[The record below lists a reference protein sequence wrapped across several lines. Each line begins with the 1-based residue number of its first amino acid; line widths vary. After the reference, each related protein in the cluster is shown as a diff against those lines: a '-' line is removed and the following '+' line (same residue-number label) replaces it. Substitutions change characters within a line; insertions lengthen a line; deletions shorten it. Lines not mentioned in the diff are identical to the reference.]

1 MSPDALLPL
10 AVLGPLGVASALLAF
25 AHRLPPRWPKI
36 VAILTALAVCGLC
49 AVLARASLD
58 GPVRHWFA
66 GWTPDSAHRPGV
78 VLGIGFQADPASAVL
93 ASFCGGL
100 FAASFVFAW
109 GYFDGE
115 HAHFQVLML
124 LFLAAMVGFCLTRD
138 LFNLFV
144 WFELMSVA
152 AFALTAYP
160 LGRSAL
166 EGAFNFTLT
175 NALASFLMLA
185 GTGLL
190 YARTGTL
197 DFAAMGQA
205 VAAIR
210 GDPVLTGGFVL
221 VAGALLTKAAI
232 LPFHL
237 WLADAHAVAPSP
249 VSVIFSGAMVSLGL
263 FGLAKL
269 VAQVFS
275 GDPQVMALVHGL
287 LLWLGL
293 ATALTAGLTA
303 FAQRHLKRMLAFS
316 TIAHLGVMLTALA
329 ADTDTGR
336 AGLLLYM
343 LGHGLV
349 KGALFMVAGILL
361 ALRRSADEI
370 VLYGRGRGL
379 WPAGLAMILGGLML
393 GGLPIGL
400 LHGATG
406 LIDVSADAPTRVIVT
421 VATALTGAAVL
432 RAAARI
438 VLRRSGVPGPEL
450 LAPTEREREKPDRP
464 LWLMAAPAL
473 TLILLALAPFEAVA
487 PLLGFAAARL
497 ADPDAPALALAPSG
511 GLASPAPGVLTG
523 ALLLSAL
530 LRRRAVTGMARGL
543 ARAERAVFGALQSLH
558 SGLVGDYVTWM
569 AVGLAV
575 FALACLGTPP
585 V

>member
-1 MSPDALLPL
+1 MTPDALLPV
-10 AVLGPLGVASALLAF
+10 AVLLPLGVATLLLAL
-25 AHRLPPRWPKI
+25 AHWLPPRLPKG

-49 AVLARASLD
+49 AFLARHSLD

-66 GWTPDSAHRPGV
+66 GWTPDAAQRPGI
-78 VLGIGFQADPASAVL
+78 VLGIGFQADPASAAL
-93 ASFCGGL
+93 AAFCGLL
-100 FAASFVFAW
+100 FTASFVFAW
-109 GYFDGE
+109 GYFDAE

-166 EGAFNFTLT
+166 EGAFTFTVT

-190 YARTGTL
+190 YARTGTF
-197 DFAAMGQA
+197 DFATMGRA
-205 VAAIR
+205 VAR
-210 GDPVLTGGFVL
+210 TGSDPVLTGGFVL
-221 VAGALLTKAAI
+221 VASALLTKAAI

-249 VSVIFSGAMVSLGL
+249 VSVIFSSAMVSLAL

-275 GDPQVMALVHGL
+275 GEPQVMALVRGL

-293 ATALTAGLTA
+293 ATALVAGLTA
-303 FAQRHLKRMLAFS
+303 FAQRHLKRLLAFS
-316 TIAHLGVMLTALA
+316 TIAHLGIMLTALA
-329 ADTDTGR
+329 AGTGTAT
-336 AGLLLYM
+336 AGLLLYVV
-343 LGHGLV
+343 GHGLV

-361 ALRRSADEI
+361 ALRQSADEI
-370 VLYGRGRGL
+370 VLYGQGRGL
-379 WPAGLAMILGGLML
+379 WAPALAMGVGGLLL
-393 GGLPIGL
+393 GGLPFGL
-400 LHGATG
+400 MHGATQWMD
-406 LIDVSADAPTRVIVT
+406 LSAAVPAKAVVT
-421 VATALTGAAVL
+421 LASALTGAAVL

-438 VLRRSGVPGPEL
+438 FLGASGVPGPEL
-450 LAPTEREREKPDRP
+450 QAPTEREREKADRP

-473 TLILLALAPFEAVA
+473 VLVLLALMPAGPVTPF
-487 PLLGFAAARL
+487 LGAAASRL
-497 ADPDAPALALAPSG
+497 RDPSLPPLTLPEAEFGSLVPLGLTLAL
-511 GLASPAPGVLTG
+511 LAL
-523 ALLLSAL
+523 AL
-530 LRRRAVTGMARGL
+530 LRRRAVRGAAR
-543 ARAERAVFGALQSLH
+543 AVTRAERRSFGAVQALH

-569 AVGLAV
+569 AVGLAL
-575 FALACLGTPP
+575 FALACAAQAAG
-585 V
+585 

>member
-1 MSPDALLPL
+1 MTPDALLPV
-10 AVLGPLGVASALLAF
+10 AVLLPLGVATLLLAL
-25 AHRLPPRWPKI
+25 AHWLPPRLPKV

-49 AVLARASLD
+49 AFLARHSLD

-66 GWTPDSAHRPGV
+66 GWTPDAAQRPGI
-78 VLGIGFQADPASAVL
+78 VLGIGFQADPASAAL
-93 ASFCGGL
+93 AAFCGLL
-100 FAASFVFAW
+100 FTASFVFAW
-109 GYFDGE
+109 GYFDTE

-166 EGAFNFTLT
+166 EGAFTFTVT

-190 YARTGTL
+190 YARTGTF
-197 DFAAMGQA
+197 DFATMGRA
-205 VAAIR
+205 VAR
-210 GDPVLTGGFVL
+210 TGSDPVLTGGFVL
-221 VAGALLTKAAI
+221 VASALLTKAAI

-249 VSVIFSGAMVSLGL
+249 VSVIFSGAMVSLAL

-275 GDPQVMALVHGL
+275 GEPQVMALVRGL

-293 ATALTAGLTA
+293 ATALVAGLTA
-303 FAQRHLKRMLAFS
+303 FAQRHLKRLLAFS
-316 TIAHLGVMLTALA
+316 TIAHLGIMLTALA
-329 ADTDTGR
+329 AGTGTAT
-336 AGLLLYM
+336 AGLLLYVV
-343 LGHGLV
+343 GHGLV

-361 ALRRSADEI
+361 ALRQSADEI
-370 VLYGRGRGL
+370 VLYGQGRGL
-379 WPAGLAMILGGLML
+379 WAPALAMGVGGLLL
-393 GGLPIGL
+393 GGLPFGL
-400 LHGATG
+400 MHGATQWMD
-406 LIDVSADAPTRVIVT
+406 LSAAVPAKAVVT
-421 VATALTGAAVL
+421 LASALTGAAVL

-438 VLRRSGVPGPEL
+438 FLGASGVPGPEL
-450 LAPTEREREKPDRP
+450 QAPTEREREKADRP

-473 TLILLALAPFEAVA
+473 VLVLLALMPAGPVTPF
-487 PLLGFAAARL
+487 LGAAASRL
-497 ADPDAPALALAPSG
+497 RDPSLPPLTLPEAEFGSLVPLGLTLAL
-511 GLASPAPGVLTG
+511 LAL
-523 ALLLSAL
+523 AL
-530 LRRRAVTGMARGL
+530 LRRRAVRGT
-543 ARAERAVFGALQSLH
+543 ARAVTRPERRSFGAVRALH

-569 AVGLAV
+569 AVGLAL
-575 FALACLGTPP
+575 FALACAAQAAG
-585 V
+585 